1 MLKWSE
7 WAFCDVRSA
16 GIVIESSII
25 LHESNLYQ
33 HHFMKT
39 WKEFKLAEPTLQ
51 RIERRFA
58 KLQVFERSYYKLNP
72 ESSCIGPEDMKETRE
87 VILDSIRAE
96 AETVEG
102 KIYYWLYP
110 FYSGNFLQLVAA
122 LGNCGMMETQKDDAE
137 SRNAFYNF
145 FRTVPIEERLQ
156 LGERLNHPELTQ
168 QSIRIQEKIQARK
181 ESLQTHI
188 NRYHAN

>member
-1 MLKWSE
+1 
-7 WAFCDVRSA
+7 
-16 GIVIESSII
+16 
-25 LHESNLYQ
+25 
-33 HHFMKT
+33 MKT